1 MIMLFRMISHRY
13 HAIDRRLFM
22 KEYQSPEFEIVRIVF
37 NRDVMVYLASV
48 ETDIPDIDDEM

>member
-1 MIMLFRMISHRY
+1 
-13 HAIDRRLFM
+13 M

-48 ETDIPDIDDEM
+48 VEIVRIVFNRDVMVYLASVETDIPDIDVEM

>member
-1 MIMLFRMISHRY
+1 
-13 HAIDRRLFM
+13 M

-48 ETDIPDIDDEM
+48 ETVIPDIDDEM

>member
-1 MIMLFRMISHRY
+1 MLFRMISHRY
-13 HAIDRRLFM
+13 HVIDRRLFM